1 MLPSTRNSMTLVA
14 PSPSIRY
21 PDRTIHRAERA
32 VRCAPFR
39 FSLYEAMVDQSVDLR
54 SISGKAGVSNG
65 YAKRVMTD
73 LIAEVELLWLLE
85 VGLLRR
91 EVDGQGLTDGFRVT
105 PLGRRVID
113 RYTAQ
118 GRIDR
123 TATMRDRLYNA
134 ISRWFRLPF

>member
-1 MLPSTRNSMTLVA
+1 MTATNSSPISYSDRTLV
-14 PSPSIRY
+14 
-21 PDRTIHRAERA
+21 RAERA

-39 FSLYEAMVDQSVDLR
+39 FKLYENMVDQSVDLR
-54 SISGKAGVSNG
+54 SIAGKAGVKNG
-65 YAKRVMTD
+65 YAKRGMTE

-105 PLGRRVID
+105 PLGRQVID
-113 RYTAQ
+113 RYRGQ

-123 TATMRDRLYNA
+123 TATIVDRLYNA
-134 ISRWFRLPF
+134 ISRWIRFPF